1 MEIISMIL
9 LFAPLLL
16 VLFWANWAQL
26 ERERGKD
33 ARGLTA
39 VTYLTLIFLYALLIG
54 LGLTLQLVGRALTGG
69 NLPPDLLQIYTSM
82 GIDGATIESMAASLP
97 SVGLGLWLPSLLG
110 LILLLPGVRR
120 LVARIIPI
128 DPASPVHAVALALSM
143 LVLTNMLVTLGIG
156 LGTLAETASMT
167 EQNTGSLLAQL
178 WAQQLLTALLAVV
191 GVGWLR
197 RRNGRSLWQ
206 RLGITGINGRQLL
219 IGVGVGLALVPVVI
233 LLETASSAA
242 GWDASDVEKLTEAL
256 LGPLFTSI
264 PGILTLGLAAAIG
277 EETLFRGALQP
288 RFGLLFTSLLFALL
302 HSNYGISIA
311 TVVVFALGC
320 VLGWLR
326 NRYSTTM
333 SMLVHAVYNITL
345 GIISYLSV
353 GNV

>member
-1 MEIISMIL
+1 MIL